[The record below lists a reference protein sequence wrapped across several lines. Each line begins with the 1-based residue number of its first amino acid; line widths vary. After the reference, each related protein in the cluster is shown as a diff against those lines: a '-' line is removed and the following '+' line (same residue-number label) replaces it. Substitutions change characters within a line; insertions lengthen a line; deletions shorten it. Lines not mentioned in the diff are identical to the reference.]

1 MKTTVSEFYKKL
13 FDSKVYKLSLDAGCT
28 CPVRDGSLDSRGC
41 IFCSQNGSGDF
52 VPSRALTIPEQIEQ
66 AKKLVESK
74 MNKSNNKA
82 PSQNAQL
89 QSSAHKYIAYFQN
102 FTNTYGNLEDL
113 RQKWE
118 EAMNYPGIV
127 GLALGTRPDCLSPE
141 CLEVLAELAEKT
153 FVQVELGF
161 QTSNE
166 DTARYIRRHFKNEVY
181 SSAVK
186 ALHKANPKIH
196 VVTHIIFGLPG
207 ETEQDM
213 MNTVH
218 YAVDSG
224 TDGIK
229 IMNLYVL
236 EKTDLAEDYKNGLF
250 KALEF
255 EEYLE
260 LLRKALSII
269 PKNIIIHR
277 LTGDPPKSQLIAP
290 NWVKNKKRV
299 LNELKK
305 L

>member
-1 MKTTVSEFYKKL
+1 MSYYSVSDYYKKL
-13 FDSKVYKLSLDAGCT
+13 FGSKVYKLSLDAGCT

-52 VPSRALTIPEQIEQ
+52 VPSRSLSIPEQIEE

-74 MNKSNNKA
+74 ITT
-82 PSQNAQL
+82 P
-89 QSSAHKYIAYFQN
+89 KYIAYFQN
-102 FTNTYGNLEDL
+102 FTNTYGDL
-113 RQKWE
+113 DQLSRKWN
-118 EAMNYPGIV
+118 EAVSCKDIV
-127 GLALGTRPDCLSPE
+127 GLAIGTRPDCLSRE
-141 CLEVLAELAEKT
+141 CLNLLAELAEKT

-166 DTARYIRRHFKNEVY
+166 ETAKYIRRHFMNDTY
-181 SSAVK
+181 LNAVQ
-186 ALHKANPKIH
+186 ALHKASSKIH

-207 ETEQDM
+207 ETSEM
-213 MNTVH
+213 MMDTVRFVV
-218 YAVDSG
+218 AAG

-236 EKTDLAEDYKNGLF
+236 KNTDLALDYERGLF
-250 KALEF
+250 KDLDF
-255 EEYLE
+255 QEYLA
-260 LLRKALSII
+260 LLKQALTII
-269 PKNIIIHR
+269 PNNIVVHR

-290 NWVKNKKRV
+290 NWVTDKKRV

>member
-1 MKTTVSEFYKKL
+1 MSYYSVSDFYKKL
-13 FDSKVYKLSLDAGCT
+13 FGSKVYKLSLDAGCT

-52 VPSRALTIPEQIEQ
+52 VPSRSLTIPQQIEE

-74 MNKSNNKA
+74 MPNSKNDSDQKI
-82 PSQNAQL
+82 PY
-89 QSSAHKYIAYFQN
+89 KYIAYFQN
-102 FTNTYGNLEDL
+102 FTNTYGDL
-113 RQKWE
+113 AQLSCKWN
-118 EAMNYPGIV
+118 EALSCKDIV
-127 GLALGTRPDCLSPE
+127 GLAIGTRPDCLSPE
-141 CLEVLAELAEKT
+141 CLTVLAELAEKT

-166 DTARYIRRHFKNEVY
+166 ETALYIRRHFMNDTY
-181 SSAVK
+181 LNAVH
-186 ALHKANPKIH
+186 ALHKASRKIH

-207 ETEQDM
+207 ETSEVM
-213 MNTVH
+213 MNTVR
-218 YAVDSG
+218 YVVDSG

-236 EKTDLAEDYKNGLF
+236 KNTDLAVDYERGRF
-250 KALEF
+250 KALDF
-255 EEYLE
+255 QEYLA
-260 LLRKALSII
+260 LLKQALTII
-269 PKNIIIHR
+269 PENIVIHR

-290 NWVKNKKRV
+290 EWVADKKRV

>member
-1 MKTTVSEFYKKL
+1 MSYYSVSDFYKSI
-13 FDSKVYKLSLDAGCT
+13 FGSKVYKLSLDAGCT
-28 CPVRDGSLDSRGC
+28 CPVRDGFLDSRGC

-52 VPSRALTIPEQIEQ
+52 VPSRKLTIAEQIEE
-66 AKKLVESK
+66 AKKLVISK
-74 MNKSNNKA
+74 MPNSKNDSDQKI
-82 PSQNAQL
+82 SC
-89 QSSAHKYIAYFQN
+89 KYIAYFQN
-102 FTNTYGNLEDL
+102 FTNTYGDL
-113 RQKWE
+113 SKLRAQWE
-118 EAMNYPGIV
+118 EAIQSPEVV

-141 CLEVLAELAEKT
+141 CLEVLSELAEKT

-166 DTARYIRRHFKNEVY
+166 KTAHYIRRHFPNATY
-181 SSAVK
+181 LNAVQ
-186 ALHKANPKIH
+186 ALHKANRKIH

-207 ETEQDM
+207 ETSEDM
-213 MNTVH
+213 MNTVRFVT
-218 YAVDSG
+218 AAG

-236 EKTDLAEDYKNGLF
+236 KNTDLAVDYDRGLF

-255 EEYLE
+255 EEYLA
-260 LLRKALSII
+260 LLKQAFSLI
-269 PKNIIIHR
+269 PKTIVIHR

-290 NWVKNKKRV
+290 TWVADKKRV

>member
-1 MKTTVSEFYKKL
+1 MKATVSEFYKKL
-13 FDSKVYKLSLDAGCT
+13 FGSKVYKLSLDAGCT

-52 VPSRALTIPEQIEQ
+52 VPSRTLTISQQIEE

-74 MNKSNNKA
+74 MSKSNKEASSQKA
-82 PSQNAQL
+82 HF
-89 QSSAHKYIAYFQN
+89 QSSGHKYIAYFQN
-102 FTNTYGNLEDL
+102 FTNTYGNLEQL
-113 RQKWE
+113 RKKWE
-118 EAMNYPGIV
+118 QAVNYPGIV

-141 CLEVLAELAEKT
+141 CLDVLAALAEKT

-161 QTSNE
+161 QTCNE
-166 DTARYIRRHFKNEVY
+166 ETALYIRRHFENEVY

-196 VVTHIIFGLPG
+196 VVTHIIFGLPD

-218 YAVDSG
+218 FAVDSG

-236 EKTDLAEDYKNGLF
+236 EKTDLALDYEGGLF
-250 KALEF
+250 KALDF

-269 PKNIIIHR
+269 PENIIIHR